1 MNEDKKAGL
10 LYGSFCA
17 DALSLGVHWIY
28 DTKEL
33 AQKHGRVNEY
43 KAPGP
48 DSYHPNKQAG
58 EQGHV
63 GDQALC
69 LLRFLSREKTWKDD
83 AFMNSWLA
91 MWPDY
96 TDYVDGATKTTLAN
110 LQNQSDKTQGGSE
123 SVEIAGPARIAPLV
137 CHLANSTEEEV
148 VQASVE
154 QTMLTHRSAE
164 AEESTVF
171 LAKAG
176 YRLIHGANLSD
187 TLNETAPVWALEKAK
202 GEFSE
207 NAVDAVAKIGPACS
221 ISSALPSV
229 LYLALKYE
237 NDIENAFIEN
247 AMAGGDNCARGLAL
261 GILLGADNGFSSIP
275 RNWIDSLMADKELE
289 NFLNPSSPAL

>member
-33 AQKHGRVNEY
+33 AQKHGRVNGY

-69 LLRFLSREKTWKDD
+69 LLRFLSREKTWNDD

-148 VQASVE
+148 VRASVE

-176 YRLIHGANLSD
+176 YRLNTWSQ
-187 TLNETAPVWALEKAK
+187 P
-202 GEFSE
+202 
-207 NAVDAVAKIGPACS
+207 IGYTQRNSPRMGTRKSQGRVLRECS
-221 ISSALPSV
+221 GCSRQARSGLLYFIRPSLGALPGS
-229 LYLALKYE
+229 E
-237 NDIENAFIEN
+237 IRE
-247 AMAGGDNCARGLAL
+247 RH
-261 GILLGADNGFSSIP
+261 
-275 RNWIDSLMADKELE
+275 
-289 NFLNPSSPAL
+289 

>member
-69 LLRFLSREKTWKDD
+69 LLRFLSREKTWNDV

-96 TDYVDGATKTTLAN
+96 TDYVDGATKSTLAN
-110 LQNQSDKTQGGSE
+110 VQSLSDKTMGGSD
-123 SVEIAGPARIAPLV
+123 SVEIAGPARIAPLISY
-137 CHLANSTEEEV
+137 LAHSTEEEV
-148 VQASVE
+148 VRASVE
-154 QTMLTHRSAE
+154 QTILTHRSSE
-164 AEESTVF
+164 AEESATF

-176 YRLIHGANLSD
+176 YRLIHGANLVD
-187 TLNETAPVWALEKAK
+187 TLNETAPTWALQKANAVV
-202 GEFSE
+202 SE
-207 NAVDAVAKIGPACS
+207 NAVDAIGKLGPACS

-229 LYLALKYE
+229 LFLALKHGD
-237 NDIENAFIEN
+237 DIETAFIEN
-247 AMAGGDNCARGLAL
+247 AMVGGDNCARGLTL
-261 GILLGADNGFSSIP
+261 GMLLGAANGFSSIP
-275 RNWIDSLMADKELE
+275 ERWVNELNGYDLLRE
-289 NFLNPSSPAL
+289 FLQV

>member
-1 MNEDKKAGL
+1 MNEDKKVGL

-43 KAPGP
+43 KAPGT

-164 AEESTVF
+164 AEETTVF

-207 NAVDAVAKIGPACS
+207 NAVDAVGKLGAACS

-261 GILLGADNGFSSIP
+261 GILLGAANGFSSIP

-289 NFLNPSSPAL
+289 NFLNPSNPDL